1 MQSRNVTRDDE
12 EQKATRRRH
21 DLMASVAASRQGTA
35 AVRAL
40 EAAAPLPVP
49 EMLTVADAMALGRI
63 GKTAIYAAA
72 SKGAFPLK
80 KFGRRTLIPRAAFMA
95 FLHGLPDAETRKTA
109 A

>member
-1 MQSRNVTRDDE
+1 MGQRSTSVLNHGRS
-12 EQKATRRRH
+12 QATRRRPE
-21 DLMASVAASRQGTA
+21 LVSSAAAISAPRAASTNPA
-35 AVRAL
+35 S
-40 EAAAPLPVP
+40 EKPLS
-49 EMLTVADAMALGRI
+49 EMLTIADAMTISRL